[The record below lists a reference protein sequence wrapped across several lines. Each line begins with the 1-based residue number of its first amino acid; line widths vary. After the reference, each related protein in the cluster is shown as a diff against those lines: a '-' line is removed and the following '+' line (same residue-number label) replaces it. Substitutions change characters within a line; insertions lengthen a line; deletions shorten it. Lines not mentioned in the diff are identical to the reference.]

1 MKLIMCLIAFHA
13 IMTVG
18 VDWAINYQQ
27 DLYRIILVYIPGILG
42 SIGIIL
48 YMNIRL
54 RLDEIAD
61 HIDKSKKARID
72 YAMVTKTCHNYGR
85 KLMVFLVAIY
95 ILWVIEMIVVNIIG
109 MV

>member
-18 VDWAINYQQ
+18 ADWAINYQRN
-27 DLYRIILVYIPGILG
+27 LYRIILVYIPGILG

-48 YMNIRL
+48 YMNIKL
-54 RLDEIAD
+54 RLEEIAE
-61 HIDKSKKARID
+61 HIETSKKARID
-72 YAMVTKTCHNYGR
+72 YAMVTRTCHNYGR
-85 KLMVFLVAIY
+85 RLMIFLVSIY
-95 ILWVIEMIVVNIIG
+95 ILWVIEMIVVNIIW